1 MLLISLVATLIIFLV
16 FLAIYNYVT
25 QSSAQVSQRVKRIGQ
40 VNRQRVTSSSKG
52 DNFWADFSKSPVSTW
67 AKAGADRFGKFFPKK
82 AWFDM
87 HAERAGLPVTG
98 SEYATITFFGG
109 LFWFFMML
117 LASGD
122 IVRGALLCIAWWL
135 IVSYYL
141 YHLGAKR
148 MKLFNDQLGDAIVMM
163 SNAVR
168 AGFTF
173 QQAMDIVSREMNDPI
188 ATEFSRAINEI
199 QLGVPLEDALN
210 SISRR
215 ISSDDF
221 DLIATAVVIQRQVGG
236 NLTHILDTVGN
247 TIRDRIRLQGEI
259 RTLTA
264 EGIMSGWIVGLMPFL
279 VSGFMLM
286 INKHYFDALLQESLG
301 RMLLVFSL
309 VSELIGALIIKKIVD
324 VRI

>member
-1 MLLISLVATLIIFLV
+1 MLMISLVATLIIFLV

-87 HAERAGLPVTG
+87 HVERAGLPVTG

-109 LFWFFMML
+109 LFWFFMMI

-122 IVRGALLCIAWWL
+122 IVRALVICVAWWL

-236 NLTHILDTVGN
+236 NLTHILETVGN

-279 VSGFMLM
+279 VSGLLLM
-286 INKHYFDALLQESLG
+286 INKHYFDALLQESFG
-301 RMLLVFSL
+301 RVLLIFSL
-309 VSELIGALIIKKIVD
+309 VSELIGAFIIKNIVD